1 MAKLQ
6 KNNSLLL
13 STNKSETEE
22 TLKIM
27 AKSDKLEFE
36 VHLHKEEQN
45 HFDATRDRWY
55 IIPIMNPYKFYWDLF
70 VILLA
75 IYSAISLPMQ
85 ISFVAV
91 QNLYDDS
98 FALGWVERMVDIFF
112 AIDIIVNFLTA
123 YIEVQD
129 GETITQPKRIA
140 KNYLGGGF
148 IPDFIS
154 TTPLVLRP
162 LIDGVTMNSGTQEL
176 LNNIILG
183 FRLMKLM
190 RIRKFSTVIT
200 NLQQPIQIKSS
211 LKRLYVIFLLVL
223 ICHVQGCIIMMI
235 MEPGGIWV
243 APTDF
248 GLIEVNT
255 FSKDVGFAEQ
265 YLRMVYHSTL
275 VYSMVDISAR
285 SDSELVW
292 VSGLIILS
300 AIINA
305 IIYGQFANL
314 TEELKQ
320 NSNEFL
326 NKLNLVNSVM
336 ANEALSME
344 IKSDVRDY
352 ILTTHN
358 LKRLQDEQ

>member
-1 MAKLQ
+1 
-6 KNNSLLL
+6 
-13 STNKSETEE
+13 
-22 TLKIM
+22 
-27 AKSDKLEFE
+27 
-36 VHLHKEEQN
+36 
-45 HFDATRDRWY
+45 
-55 IIPIMNPYKFYWDLF
+55 MNPYKFYWDLF

-75 IYSAISLPMQ
+75 IYNAISLPMQ
-85 ISFVAV
+85 IAFVAV
-91 QNLYDDS
+91 TNLYDDS
-98 FALGWVERMVDIFF
+98 VALGWFERMVDIFF
-112 AIDIIVNFLTA
+112 TIDIFVNFLSA
-123 YIEVQD
+123 YIDVLD
-129 GETITQPKRIA
+129 GETIKQPKRIA
-140 KNYLGGGF
+140 KNYLRGGF

-162 LIDGVTMNSGTQEL
+162 LIEGVTEKNSSTQEL
-176 LNNIILG
+176 LNNVILG

-190 RIRKFSTVIT
+190 RIRKVSTVIT

-223 ICHVQGCIIMMI
+223 ICHVQGCVIMMI
-235 MEPGGIWV
+235 MEPGRTWV
-243 APTDF
+243 GPTDF

-255 FSKDVGFAEQ
+255 FDPETSFAEQ

-285 SDSELVW
+285 SNSELAY

-320 NSNEFL
+320 NSNDFL

-336 ANEALSME
+336 YSEALSME
-344 IKSDVRDY
+344 IKSDVREY